1 MKYKSFA
8 SGYLVRDGK
17 VLLVHHNKFDKW
29 TPPGGHMEDGE
40 TPAETVVRE
49 FFEETTLNVEPISA
63 MPQFF
68 DGDDNAT
75 PIPMPFY
82 MDLEREGF
90 DVPHIGHF
98 YYVKEV
104 GEPGDIKHQEDEL
117 HGFDWFSKDDL
128 QSLKTFDQ
136 VRAVAAYAI
145 DNYPQED

>member
-8 SGYLVRDGK
+8 SGYLVKDGK

-40 TPAETVVRE
+40 TPAETAIRE
-49 FFEETTLNVEPISA
+49 IKEELGLDMEIISA

-68 DGDDNAT
+68 AGDDNAT

-82 MDLEREGF
+82 MDLEVEGF

-98 YYVKEV
+98 FYVKEV
-104 GEPGDIKHQEDEL
+104 GEPGEIKHQEDEL
-117 HGFDWFSKDDL
+117 HGAGWFTKDELKD
-128 QSLKTFDQ
+128 LKTFDQ

-145 DNYPQED
+145 DNYPKD